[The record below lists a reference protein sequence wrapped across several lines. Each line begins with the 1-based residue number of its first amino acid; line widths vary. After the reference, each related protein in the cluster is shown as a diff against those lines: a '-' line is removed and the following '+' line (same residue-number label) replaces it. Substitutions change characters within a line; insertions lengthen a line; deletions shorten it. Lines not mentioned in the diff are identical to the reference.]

1 MTNTNGY
8 EDLGKR
14 IERLVTEHITA
25 SRRAAQDAVERAFA
39 AAVGVPA
46 GPSQRKS
53 TEASN
58 RRASADLAALAERFY
73 RAVCAKPG
81 ETMTVLGPEVGA
93 SARELHRSVTLL
105 RREGRVRAVG
115 HRRLMRYFPMAN
127 GAAVSG

>member
-39 AAVGVPA
+39 AAGGVPA

-53 TEASN
+53 AEASN
-58 RRASADLAALAERFY
+58 RRASADLGALAERVY
-73 RAVCAKPG
+73 RAVGAKPG
-81 ETMTVLGPEVGA
+81 ETMTGLGPEGGG
-93 SARELHRSVTLL
+93 SAGGLHPVWS
-105 RREGRVRAVG
+105 
-115 HRRLMRYFPMAN
+115 
-127 GAAVSG
+127 